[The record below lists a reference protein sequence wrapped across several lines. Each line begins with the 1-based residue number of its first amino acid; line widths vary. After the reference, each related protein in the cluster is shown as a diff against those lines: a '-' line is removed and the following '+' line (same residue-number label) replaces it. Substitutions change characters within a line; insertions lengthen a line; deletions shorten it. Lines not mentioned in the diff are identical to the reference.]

1 MESGEFFKAS
11 HGRDCSR
18 LRFGR
23 LMGCLGQKEIIVL
36 SKNSLGRSLSLSKAM
51 AKIEVGSLRGNLL
64 LTLSRLA
71 ELSAPKRELTCTTG
85 ELAAQLGCS
94 QQTASR
100 HLIELERKGLIK
112 RVRIAKRESI
122 RVTPQGLDLL
132 SEMYSALRRVFE
144 GPANEIYLEGELFS
158 GMGEGSYYL
167 TQEGYR
173 RQLKE
178 RLGFD
183 PYPGTMNLRLRPDY
197 ENEKRMLDALPLLS
211 ITGFKTE
218 NRSFGPVKC
227 APAMVNDSVKAGVI
241 LALRSHYGPDV
252 IEIVSE
258 ENLRRRLKLRDGD
271 TVRVKVITSAPR

>member
-1 MESGEFFKAS
+1 
-11 HGRDCSR
+11 
-18 LRFGR
+18 
-23 LMGCLGQKEIIVL
+23 
-36 SKNSLGRSLSLSKAM
+36 M
-51 AKIEVGSLRGNLL
+51 AKVEAGSIRGNLL

-71 ELSAPKRELTCTTG
+71 ELSAPKREFTCTTG
-85 ELAAQLGCS
+85 ELAAQLGFS

-112 RVRIAKRESI
+112 RARVTKRESI

-158 GMGEGSYYL
+158 GMGEGIYYL
-167 TQEGYR
+167 SQGGYR
-173 RQLKE
+173 RQLRE
-178 RLGFD
+178 RLGFE
-183 PYPGTMNLRLRPDY
+183 PYPGTLNLRLRPGY
-197 ENEKRMLDALPLLS
+197 ENEKRMLDTLPLLS
-211 ITGFKTE
+211 ITGFKSE

-227 APAMVNDSVKAGVI
+227 APAIVNESVRAGVV

-252 IEIVSE
+252 IELVSE
-258 ENLRRRLKLRDGD
+258 ENLRRRLRLKDGD